1 MEQSKK
7 KRSKRYWTKETENNI
22 KLYISEK
29 DSIKKNKIFE
39 DNLFKPFNKL
49 IENII
54 HRYKLYNFE
63 NTGLEDIKQQVLCHI
78 LENINKFDISRGTK
92 AYSYL
97 GTTAK
102 NYLIQKQIY
111 AQKIENISINGGDDY
126 NTDNGDSEFSGHSGR
141 NDNNVLNSIKH
152 SYTINDENMMKD
164 MFNDFIK
171 NLDKQLQLPAQE
183 KEIVDWKKFLNSFI
197 LICQMNNG
205 LGGFLEN
212 KPTFFNSLRTI
223 NQFSSSKNYQYMNR
237 LKGEYFEFKKQYLN
251 DEYLKTKKNIR
262 NDDDYFVLFNEE
274 NNSNETI
281 YLNLSVE
288 DILDE
293 NDIFE

>member
-29 DSIKKNKIFE
+29 DSIKRNKIFE
-39 DNLFKPFNKL
+39 DSLFKPLNKL

-54 HRYKLYNFE
+54 HRYKLWNFD

-78 LENINKFDISRGTK
+78 LENINKFDIERGTK

-102 NYLIQKQIY
+102 NFLIQKQIY
-111 AQKIENISINGGDDY
+111 YQKMKNISINGGDDY

-152 SYTINDENMMKD
+152 SYTINDENVMKN
-164 MFNDFIK
+164 MFDTFIK
-171 NLDKQLQLPAQE
+171 ELDMQLQLPAQE
-183 KEIVDWKKFLNSFI
+183 KEIVEWKKFLNSFI

-212 KPTFFNSLRTI
+212 KPTFFNSLKTI
-223 NQFSSSKNYQYMNR
+223 NNFSASKNYQYMNK
-237 LKGEYFEFKKQYLN
+237 LKGEYFEFKKKYLN
-251 DEYLKTKKNIR
+251 EEYLKTQQNMKR
-262 NDDDYFVLFNEE
+262 NDDDYFVVFDEEE
-274 NNSNETI
+274 NTNSMV
-281 YLNLSVE
+281 YLNLSIE
-288 DILDE
+288 DVLNE
-293 NDIFE
+293 EGIF

>member
-1 MEQSKK
+1 LEQSKK

-29 DSIKKNKIFE
+29 DSIKRNKIFE
-39 DNLFKPFNKL
+39 DSLFKPLNKL

-54 HRYKLYNFE
+54 HRYKLWNFD

-78 LENINKFDISRGTK
+78 LENINKFDIERGTK

-102 NYLIQKQIY
+102 NFLIQKQIY
-111 AQKIENISINGGDDY
+111 YQKMKNISINGGDDY

-152 SYTINDENMMKD
+152 SYTINDENVMKN
-164 MFNDFIK
+164 MFDTFIK
-171 NLDKQLQLPAQE
+171 ELDMQLQLPAQE
-183 KEIVDWKKFLNSFI
+183 KEIVEWKKFLNSFI

-212 KPTFFNSLRTI
+212 KPTFFNSLKTI
-223 NQFSSSKNYQYMNR
+223 NNFSASKNYQYMNK
-237 LKGEYFEFKKQYLN
+237 LKGEYFEFKKKYLN
-251 DEYLKTKKNIR
+251 EEYLKTQQNMKR
-262 NDDDYFVLFNEE
+262 NDDDYFVVFDEEE
-274 NNSNETI
+274 NTNSMV
-281 YLNLSVE
+281 YLNLSIE
-288 DILDE
+288 DVLNE
-293 NDIFE
+293 EGIF